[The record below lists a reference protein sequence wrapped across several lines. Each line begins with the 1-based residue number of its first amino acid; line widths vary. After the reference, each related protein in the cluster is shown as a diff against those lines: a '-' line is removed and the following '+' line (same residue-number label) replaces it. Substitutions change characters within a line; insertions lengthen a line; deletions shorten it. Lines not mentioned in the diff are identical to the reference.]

1 MTEHKRKGD
10 RERRC
15 GGRRESFEK
24 LSLLPPRPHPP
35 FKTFHQGKRKTGKQ
49 EAAVP
54 RRGAEA
60 PSPQRKKPGTA
71 RESRGKSDG
80 CGRAGTTTALPCRYQ
95 RSRKWPPRPGRAWP
109 CGKAAAWR
117 RPALSGVAK
126 AQIRGLS
133 PKAHGKGAGEQDRP
147 PSFRPDAG
155 PGIHKEARA
164 GEPGNTSVKDGHRP
178 LKKNGTEGHP
188 ARGKRLFCAV
198 FLRRVGTKVR
208 PGGTRRQNAPG
219 RRTEK
224 GAKNGHHARLR
235 RHVRSCATGLSAIRS
250 SRRRQATKA

>member
-1 MTEHKRKGD
+1 MSPGGNDDGSPVPISTFKKMASAFRQGTTMRESCGMASPCV
-10 RERRC
+10 ERRC
-15 GGRRESFEK
+15 QGAD
-24 LSLLPPRPHPP
+24 PRPV
-35 FKTFHQGKRKTGKQ
+35 TEGTRQGSGRKD
-49 EAAVP
+49 
-54 RRGAEA
+54 
-60 PSPQRKKPGTA
+60 S
-71 RESRGKSDG
+71 
-80 CGRAGTTTALPCRYQ
+80 
-95 RSRKWPPRPGRAWP
+95 
-109 CGKAAAWR
+109 
-117 RPALSGVAK
+117 
-126 AQIRGLS
+126 
-133 PKAHGKGAGEQDRP
+133 P

-164 GEPGNTSVKDGHRP
+164 GEPGNTSVKDGHRT
-178 LKKNGTEGHP
+178 LKKNGTGGHP

-224 GAKNGHHARLR
+224 GAKNGHLARLR